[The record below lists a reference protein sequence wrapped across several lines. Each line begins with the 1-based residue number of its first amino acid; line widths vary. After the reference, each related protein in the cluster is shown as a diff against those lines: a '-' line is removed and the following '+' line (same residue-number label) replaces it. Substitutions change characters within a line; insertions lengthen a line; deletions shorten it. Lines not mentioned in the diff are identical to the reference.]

1 MNTTNLIKHVVERN
15 NFKIQMEMWEKMG
28 TTYDICVEYCSFNVF
43 LLLKKCIILF
53 EFETRWNLAMSAMD
67 NKKSLMKMMYL
78 ERESQ

>member
-43 LLLKKCIILF
+43 LLLKKMYYIIRVWNTV
-53 EFETRWNLAMSAMD
+53 EFSNVRD
-67 NKKSLMKMMYL
+67 G
-78 ERESQ
+78 